1 MAHPD
6 ALGTIDKGS
15 ISIGRRAILAA
26 AGGILLPR
34 TAWARRRYVGPI
46 SATFVQPWE
55 AHLSFDAAKWSE
67 LLEEFALH
75 GMHTIY
81 VQWMCHRKFGSLAP
95 EPLLAA
101 CERLEFK
108 VHFGLCATG
117 EAARLYERG
126 DATTQE
132 LDSRYAASLQLA
144 AHLAPLVTRSRS
156 FAGWYL
162 PEELDDVMAADG
174 DRLQAWTGHLAKTS
188 AALAELTPSA
198 RVSISSYVSGRL
210 SPQAFAEVWRQIW
223 SSARSIALLMQDGFG
238 VAFLRENEILGYLYA
253 LEQARRNTGAN
264 LGLIVELFEQTA
276 GAPIDQRPFQAR
288 PAKFERL
295 VRQLQV
301 GNAISGL
308 PLTAFTAGDYM
319 IASRGKEA
327 ADLSRSYRAGFVRSG

>member
-1 MAHPD
+1 M
-6 ALGTIDKGS
+6 
-15 ISIGRRAILAA
+15 IGRRAILASA
-26 AGGILLPR
+26 ASILLPPA
-34 TAWARRRYVGPI
+34 AWARPRFVGPI
-46 SATFVQPWE
+46 GATFVQPWQ

-81 VQWMCHRKFGSLAP
+81 VQWMCHREFGSLAP

-101 CERLEFK
+101 CERLDFK

-117 EAARLYERG
+117 DAARLYERG
-126 DATTQE
+126 DATTQD
-132 LDSRYAASLQLA
+132 LDVRYAASLQLA
-144 AHLAPLVTRSRS
+144 AHLAPLVARSRS

-174 DRLQAWTGHLAKTS
+174 DRLHAWTRHLAKTS

-198 RVSISSYVSGRL
+198 RVSMSSYVSGRL
-210 SPQAFAEVWRQIW
+210 SPGAFAEVWRHIW
-223 SSARSIALLMQDGFG
+223 SSAKALTLLMQDGFG
-238 VAFLRENEILGYLYA
+238 VVFLRENEILGYLYA
-253 LEQARRNTGAN
+253 LEQARRNTGADF
-264 LGLIVELFEQTA
+264 GLILELFEQTA

-301 GNAISGL
+301 GNTISGL

-319 IASRGKEA
+319 IASRGPEA